1 MGGGSGGSFSL
12 GDLAKLQEAAKQKL
26 KDASEVASP
35 HVFISFSHDDMD
47 EVNLLRGQAKNEN
60 NDLQFD
66 DHSVKEAFDS
76 TNADYIKRQIREKID
91 RASVTVVY
99 VSENSATSKWVNW
112 ENEESLKR
120 GKGVV
125 GVHKGDK
132 PPANL
137 PPALVASKSKVVK
150 WQHAE
155 LTAAIQEARRNR
167 SSY

>member
-12 GDLAKLQEAAKQKL
+12 GDLAKLQESAKQKL
-26 KDASEVASP
+26 KDASQASSP
-35 HVFISFSHDDMD
+35 HVFISFSHEDID

-60 NDLQFD
+60 TDLHFD

-99 VSENSATSKWVNW
+99 VSENSASSKWVNW
-112 ENEESLKR
+112 EIEESLKR
-120 GKGVV
+120 GKGIV
-125 GVHKGDK
+125 GVYKGDR
-132 PPANL
+132 PPATL
-137 PPALVASKSKVVK
+137 PPALVASKSKLVK
-150 WQHAE
+150 WTHTE